1 MEIMKIP
8 KTKREIDGKIR
19 AHFQFKTNKRKTL
32 RYDNDDVST
41 ILKLLQ

>member
-19 AHFQFKTNKRKTL
+19 AHFQFKNKQEKTH
-32 RYDNDDVST
+32 YDM
-41 ILKLLQ
+41 IMMMYLLF